1 MAKLMTAEE
10 AVKAYI
16 KDGMTIATNGF
27 VGAVQPEGMMRAI
40 QKSFLEEGTPRDL
53 TLVHAAGQG
62 GGADAEGNV
71 VGQVNHLGEE
81 GLLKKIIAG
90 HYSLAPRIQKLVNT
104 LNLHIRHI
112 TGIRDHL
119 KKLFL
124 KIHSCRCVQNMRIH
138 NRSHAM
144 LPTDKSFPFQSG
156 KAISDQCPA
165 DPHLLSQSQLRRQLS
180 AICIAALSD
189 LMEQPLCNFFR
200 QQIPFTHVLFPS

>member
-71 VGQVNHLGEE
+71 VGRLTTLAKKVFLRRLLLVIIHWLQESRNL
-81 GLLKKIIAG
+81 LLKI
-90 HYSLAPRIQKLVNT
+90 KL
-104 LNLHIRHI
+104 LHIICHRAVSPNYSV
-112 TGIRDHL
+112 
-119 KKLFL
+119 K
-124 KIHSCRCVQNMRIH
+124 
-138 NRSHAM
+138 
-144 LPTDKSFPFQSG
+144 
-156 KAISDQCPA
+156 
-165 DPHLLSQSQLRRQLS
+165 SQLTDQ
-180 AICIAALSD
+180 
-189 LMEQPLCNFFR
+189 
-200 QQIPFTHVLFPS
+200 V

>member
-90 HYSLAPRIQKLVNT
+90 HY
-104 LNLHIRHI
+104 
-112 TGIRDHL
+112 
-119 KKLFL
+119 
-124 KIHSCRCVQNMRIH
+124 
-138 NRSHAM
+138 
-144 LPTDKSFPFQSG
+144 
-156 KAISDQCPA
+156 
-165 DPHLLSQSQLRRQLS
+165 
-180 AICIAALSD
+180 
-189 LMEQPLCNFFR
+189 
-200 QQIPFTHVLFPS
+200 